1 MIPDKL
7 ALLVG
12 PVHTRSAAFFFRGQ
26 PHQTISPEE
35 VTVHVNMTDR
45 CTIKAAMVMCK
56 SAACR
61 AAAEHSLEAFLWS
74 DILQTKQLL
83 QGSYWRTKLP
93 LLINCPSAHT
103 WCRTKQESIRLLKGL
118 FSKNHSALLDWVCSP
133 SLLLTSSVTDYWRLV
148 YEPPDP
154 AHLIPPTPPR
164 SSPCSDEEGS
174 RHAAQCGRPV
184 TALSRVVMLQWW
196 KHCFSW
202 LCLCSREPELLSP
215 APSLTSHPRRPLTSR
230 WAQTRITNGN
240 RRLKEGDFY
249 PIKLR
254 SVKHLSR
261 YRM

>member
-1 MIPDKL
+1 MLNPTCTLYFHELKWSRTNWRSSSGPSTPG
-7 ALLVG
+7 LL
-12 PVHTRSAAFFFRGQ
+12 PFFFRGQ

-148 YEPPDP
+148 CVWTTWSRPSDP
-154 AHLIPPTPPR
+154 TNPASLLPLLWRGGQPSR
-164 SSPCSDEEGS
+164 CSAWKTCDRFKS
-174 RHAAQCGRPV
+174 CCDAAVMETLFQLVVFVFQG
-184 TALSRVVMLQWW
+184 ARVVV
-196 KHCFSW
+196 
-202 LCLCSREPELLSP
+202 SRSFADFTPQ
-215 APSLTSHPRRPLTSR
+215 ATFD
-230 WAQTRITNGN
+230 IKVGTNEN
-240 RRLKEGDFY
+240 
-249 PIKLR
+249 
-254 SVKHLSR
+254 H
-261 YRM
+261 

>member
-45 CTIKAAMVMCK
+45 CAIKAAMVMCK

-148 YEPPDP
+148 CVWTTWSRPSDP
-154 AHLIPPTPPR
+154 TNPASLLPLLWRGGQPSR
-164 SSPCSDEEGS
+164 CSVWKTCDRFKS
-174 RHAAQCGRPV
+174 CCDAAVMETLFQLVVFVFQG
-184 TALSRVVMLQWW
+184 ARVVV
-196 KHCFSW
+196 
-202 LCLCSREPELLSP
+202 SRSFADFTPQ
-215 APSLTSHPRRPLTSR
+215 ATFD
-230 WAQTRITNGN
+230 IKVGTNEN
-240 RRLKEGDFY
+240 
-249 PIKLR
+249 
-254 SVKHLSR
+254 H
-261 YRM
+261 

>member
-1 MIPDKL
+1 MHIILSWAKMIPDKL

-12 PVHTRSAAFFFRGQ
+12 PVHTRSAAFFFFFFRGQ

-103 WCRTKQESIRLLKGL
+103 WCRTKQES
-118 FSKNHSALLDWVCSP
+118 DC
-133 SLLLTSSVTDYWRLV
+133 WR
-148 YEPPDP
+148 
-154 AHLIPPTPPR
+154 A
-164 SSPCSDEEGS
+164 C
-174 RHAAQCGRPV
+174 
-184 TALSRVVMLQWW
+184 
-196 KHCFSW
+196 
-202 LCLCSREPELLSP
+202 
-215 APSLTSHPRRPLTSR
+215 
-230 WAQTRITNGN
+230 
-240 RRLKEGDFY
+240 
-249 PIKLR
+249 
-254 SVKHLSR
+254 SVKTTVHYWTGFVLPPCYWPPVSQITEG
-261 YRM
+261 

>member
-12 PVHTRSAAFFFRGQ
+12 PVHTRSAALLFFFFCSWATSPNYFTWRG
-26 PHQTISPEE
+26 
-35 VTVHVNMTDR
+35 DR
-45 CTIKAAMVMCK
+45 ARKHDWSVYNK
-56 SAACR
+56 SSNGYVQVCR

-148 YEPPDP
+148 CVYEPSDP
-154 AHLIPPTPPR
+154 ASLLPLLWRGGQPSR
-164 SSPCSDEEGS
+164 CSVWKTCDRFKS
-174 RHAAQCGRPV
+174 CCDAAVMETLFQLVVFVFQG
-184 TALSRVVMLQWW
+184 ARVVV
-196 KHCFSW
+196 
-202 LCLCSREPELLSP
+202 SRSFADFTPQ
-215 APSLTSHPRRPLTSR
+215 ATFD
-230 WAQTRITNGN
+230 IKVGTNEN
-240 RRLKEGDFY
+240 
-249 PIKLR
+249 
-254 SVKHLSR
+254 H
-261 YRM
+261 

>member
-1 MIPDKL
+1 MLNPTCTLYFHELKWSRTNWHSLSDPSTPG
-7 ALLVG
+7 LL
-12 PVHTRSAAFFFRGQ
+12 PFFFFFRGQ

-83 QGSYWRTKLP
+83 QGSYWTKLP

-118 FSKNHSALLDWVCSP
+118 FSKKHSALLDWVCSP

-148 YEPPDP
+148 CVWTTWSRPSDP
-154 AHLIPPTPPR
+154 TNPASLLPLLWWGGQPSR
-164 SSPCSDEEGS
+164 CSVWKTCDRFKS
-174 RHAAQCGRPV
+174 CCDAAVMETLFQLVVFVFQG
-184 TALSRVVMLQWW
+184 ARVVV
-196 KHCFSW
+196 
-202 LCLCSREPELLSP
+202 SRSFADFTPQ
-215 APSLTSHPRRPLTSR
+215 ATFD
-230 WAQTRITNGN
+230 IKVGTNEN
-240 RRLKEGDFY
+240 
-249 PIKLR
+249 
-254 SVKHLSR
+254 H
-261 YRM
+261 